1 MSDTWAVS
9 PAAADATFFRAAATI
24 AGAGALTLLKTD
36 TSVNTCG
43 YKLIITAAS
52 TAAARTFTI
61 VGTVVGQ
68 PKGTVTEVIAG
79 PATNVLTTNY
89 WVSITSISCDAA
101 FASNISIGISG
112 SLALPRC
119 RIKSVYAVGAAAAGS
134 VSVAM
139 AVSGKVIV
147 NLDTPASVAAVCW
160 LQTGDIPVYAAV
172 AQDFGVVTLTQVTKT
187 TLICG

>member
-9 PAAADATFFRAAATI
+9 PSAENTTFFRAAAPI
-24 AGAGALTLLKTD
+24 AGAGALALLQTD
-36 TSVNTCG
+36 ASVNTCG
-43 YKLIITAAS
+43 YKLIITAS
-52 TAAARTFTI
+52 TTAVAVTFTI

-68 PKGTVTEVIAG
+68 PAGPVTEVITG
-79 PATNVLTTNY
+79 PATTVLTTNY

-112 SLALPRC
+112 NLALPRC
-119 RIKSVYAVGAAAAGS
+119 RIKTVYAVGAAAAGS

-160 LQTGDIPVYAAV
+160 LDTKSTPVYAV
-172 AQDFGVVTLTQVTKT
+172 TPSDFGIVTLTQVTKA